1 MKKAAIIPL
10 LMIDSG
16 KTVALNKDD
25 VQIGALVL
33 GILDDTSEAQLDST
47 DSSHSALS
55 NKANSFVIHN
65 IEDHI
70 HELLSAILS
79 TVQNKT
85 LSQDGEKT
93 RPKEIKDAFL
103 NSLTKREKEVLS
115 LVAQGNTNK
124 EIAQKFFLSVKT
136 IETHRR
142 RIYRKLGIH
151 NGSQATAYAIR
162 HGLA

>member
-1 MKKAAIIPL
+1 MKKVAIIPL

-16 KTVALNKDD
+16 KAGALKIDN

-33 GILDDTSEAQLDST
+33 GILGDTSEAQPNSAGCSD
-47 DSSHSALS
+47 SALS
-55 NKANSFVIHN
+55 NKANPFVIHDF
-65 IEDHI
+65 EDHV

-93 RPKEIKDAFL
+93 RPKEIKDTFL
-103 NSLTKREKEVLS
+103 NSLTKREKDVLS
-115 LVAQGNTNK
+115 LIAQGHTNK
-124 EIAQKFFLSVKT
+124 EIARKFVLSVKT

-142 RIYRKLGIH
+142 RTYRKLGIH

>member
-10 LMIDSG
+10 LMIEG
-16 KTVALNKDD
+16 GETGALNKDN

-33 GILDDTSEAQLDST
+33 GISDNKSEAQLNSMGC
-47 DSSHSALS
+47 SHSAL
-55 NKANSFVIHN
+55 NNEANPFVIHDF
-65 IEDHI
+65 EDHI
-70 HELLSAILS
+70 HELLSVVLS
-79 TVQNKT
+79 TIQNKA

-93 RPKEIKDAFL
+93 RPEEIENTSV

-115 LVAQGNTNK
+115 LIAQGNTNK
-124 EIAQKFFLSVKT
+124 EIARKLFLSVKT